1 MSGLSLVLK
10 LKERTL
16 KLLSHVQRLSQKLF
30 GGVSKKFRLKLGLSK
45 LHCLKGFGQK
55 QKCENLGEVRTKLLK
70 DGVKRLKAQDTM
82 EEEARRLAR
91 VVVWSLAVDE
101 IEFNLS
107 RLAFTKWTKTCQKC
121 QLQNFFET
129 SLFLMT
135 KMMTLCLTTKKC
147 IKTYLYLIF
156 FREMIVVKR

>member
-1 MSGLSLVLK
+1 VSGLSLVLK

-91 VVVWSLAVDE
+91 VVV
-101 IEFNLS
+101 
-107 RLAFTKWTKTCQKC
+107 
-121 QLQNFFET
+121 
-129 SLFLMT
+129 
-135 KMMTLCLTTKKC
+135 
-147 IKTYLYLIF
+147 
-156 FREMIVVKR
+156 